1 MRNLKNKLE
10 RIYRKAA
17 RTLVERGVEGP
28 DPAKA
33 PPEPAQTT
41 SAEKGV
47 LGAPGE
53 PVGGLGRASGD
64 PPAPQTPPQSP
75 QGPSGSKLEDFI
87 AQEVARSEQVGLISS

>member
-28 DPAKA
+28 SPAKA
-33 PPEPAQTT
+33 PSEPAQAA
-41 SAEKGV
+41 SAEKGA
-47 LGAPGE
+47 LGAPVE
-53 PVGGLGRASGD
+53 PAGDLGNASGD

-87 AQEVARSEQVGLISS
+87 AQEVARSEQVGLAF